1 MKMRKSSGLT
11 TKRRR
16 RLKRDPPGHARKPGN
31 PGYITQEVSLRL
43 SLPERGHLP
52 DLYGP
57 AAIFGR
63 GEESGAQFMA

>member
-1 MKMRKSSGLT
+1 VE
-11 TKRRR
+11 
-16 RLKRDPPGHARKPGN
+16 RDPPVHAREPGS

-43 SLPERGHLP
+43 SLPEQGHRP
-52 DLYGP
+52 DVYGP